1 MDVLLVG
8 AKDGED
14 SALLAGFREEPVH
27 KHWALGEDERFPG
40 LPFVGTVSAKDEE
53 EDSYLQLKSL
63 GQGLSFQVT
72 FTSDKSQDSL
82 EEQPEQGTFKAVPE
96 SKDVLRD

>member
-1 MDVLLVG
+1 MDILLVG

-40 LPFVGTVSAKDEE
+40 LPFVGTVSAKDE
-53 EDSYLQLKSL
+53 
-63 GQGLSFQVT
+63 
-72 FTSDKSQDSL
+72 
-82 EEQPEQGTFKAVPE
+82 
-96 SKDVLRD
+96 